1 MKASREPLI
10 LSINT
15 STAGGGVALVR
26 GERVV
31 AARADAVDPG
41 HSATLLAQIDALLK
55 GANTVLREVELFA
68 VAVGPGSFAGLRTGL
83 ATVKAFAVTLA
94 RPLVGVPTL
103 HAIAGTAGPS
113 SHVLALL
120 GAGRGEV
127 YAQLLSV
134 RSDGSMEERDEAWH
148 VRPEILFE
156 RCRRLCPTLKCVS
169 ADPAHRQMIRE
180 YAEGH
185 GVLFG
190 DKDDTERVRTEDV
203 WTIAAPPDPAAVAEQ
218 VAALGLGAYRAGRAV
233 SPEALRAI
241 YVRPS
246 DAELNER

>member
-1 MKASREPLI
+1 M
-10 LSINT
+10 
-15 STAGGGVALVR
+15 R

-31 AARADAVDPG
+31 AARTDAVDLG

-55 GANTVLREVELFA
+55 AANTMLREVELFA

-83 ATVKAFAVTLA
+83 ATVKGFAATLA

-103 HAIAGTAGPS
+103 HAIARTAGPFP
-113 SHVLALL
+113 HTLALL

-127 YAQLLSV
+127 YAQLLTV
-134 RSDGSMEERDEAWH
+134 ASDGSVEDLDEAWH

-156 RCRRLCPTLKCVS
+156 RCRRLFPTLKCVS

-180 YAEGH
+180 YAERH

-190 DKDDTERVRTEDV
+190 NKDDCERVSTEDV
-203 WTIAAPPDPAAVAEQ
+203 WTVAAPPDPAAVAEQ
-218 VAALGLGAYRAGRAV
+218 AAALALGAYRAGREV
-233 SPEALRAI
+233 RPEALRAI